1 MDTNIGFDAVAVVL
15 EELSPELNVV
25 EGDLGIVMYR
35 KDVYFL
41 EVFNLDVEVVADHV
55 GGLEAV

>member
-41 EVFNLDVEVVADHV
+41 EVFNLDVKVVADHV